1 MYLFLYLYRTMK
13 GYIEIEKYKELEA
26 KYQMLFFQMEQLK
39 RLVYGAKSERFTSG
53 QNPEQLQLFSPPPTE
68 EPASTIHVAAHE
80 KKRTPAKKKPARLLL
95 PEHLEKREVII
106 EPDQDTT
113 GMVKVSEERTNIL
126 MYTPAELYVKVL
138 VRPYY
143 KAKSTSANSTSPES
157 STTQEESTKICIAP
171 MPSRFIE
178 KCIADETLLAAI
190 IADKYVDHL
199 PLYRTRERLNR
210 LGVLIPKSTM
220 CGWVAQSA
228 DRLLPMFEKL
238 VELVL
243 KATYLMIDETRIEV
257 QVKKPPAKRKKPKK
271 SKTHRGYYWG
281 YLAVEQQ
288 LLFFDYN
295 SSRSATNPMARL
307 KQYAGTIQTDAYEVY
322 DQVSKA
328 YPDLIHYHCLNHG
341 RREFE
346 KALANDQQLASHA
359 LQEIQ
364 ILYAIERH
372 AREQDW
378 SVEQCY
384 QIRQEKSKP
393 VLEALYKWMEEQSPK
408 TLPKSPIGKAMGYM
422 LKRKKTMMHYLTDG
436 RLNIDTNP
444 IENAIRPIAVGR
456 KNYLFAGSHEA
467 AQRGAM
473 FYSFF
478 ACCKMHEV
486 DPVAWLTDVMQR
498 LPNHPINKIEELLP
512 HLWTPQQTQDPA

>member
-1 MYLFLYLYRTMK
+1 MK

-26 KYQMLFFQMEQLK
+26 KYEMLAFQLEQLK
-39 RLVYGAKSERFTSG
+39 RLVYGAKSERFIGEQSPG
-53 QNPEQLQLFSPPPTE
+53 QIPLFPPPTE
-68 EPASTIHVAAHE
+68 ELARTIQVAAHE
-80 KKRTPAKKKPARLLL
+80 KKRTPAKKKPARLPL
-95 PEHLEKREVII
+95 PEHLERREIII
-106 EPDQDTT
+106 EPAQDTA
-113 GMVKVSEERTNIL
+113 GMRKINAKRTEIL

-143 KAKSTSANSTSPES
+143 ESKVKPTSAS
-157 STTQEESTKICIAP
+157 STQEESTKIYIAP

-178 KCIADETLLAAI
+178 KCVADETLLAAI

-199 PLYRTRERLNR
+199 PLYRTIERLNR
-210 LGVLIPKSTM
+210 LGVPIPKSTM
-220 CGWVAQSA
+220 CGWLAQSA
-228 DRLLPMFEKL
+228 DRLLPLFEKL

-243 KATYLMIDETRIEV
+243 KAGYLMVDETRIEV
-257 QVKKPPAKRKKPKK
+257 QIKKPPAKRKKPKK

-281 YLAVEQQ
+281 YLAVEEQ
-288 LLFFDYN
+288 LLFFDYS
-295 SSRSATNPMARL
+295 SSRTATNPMAHL
-307 KQYAGTIQTDAYEVY
+307 KQYTGTIQTDAYEVY

-328 YPDLIHYHCLNHG
+328 YPDLTHYHCLNHG

-346 KALANDQQLASHA
+346 KSLTNDQQLASHA
-359 LQEIQ
+359 LQQFQ
-364 ILYAIERH
+364 ILYAIEKH
-372 AREQDW
+372 IKEQNW
-378 SVEQCY
+378 SIEQRY
-384 QIRQEKSKP
+384 QIRQEKAKP
-393 VLEALYKWMEEQSPK
+393 VLEALYIWMEEQSPK

-478 ACCKMHEV
+478 ACCKMH
-486 DPVAWLTDVMQR
+486 DLNPLDWLTDVMQR
-498 LPNHPINKIEELLP
+498 LPDHPINKIEELLP
-512 HLWTPQQTQDPA
+512 HLWTPKQTDQTDLS

>member
-1 MYLFLYLYRTMK
+1 MK

-26 KYQMLFFQMEQLK
+26 KYQMLHFQMEQLK
-39 RLVYGAKSERFTSG
+39 RLVYGVKSERFIGG
-53 QNPEQLQLFSPPPTE
+53 QSPEQLQLFSPPPTE
-68 EPASTIHVAAHE
+68 EPAATVKVAAHE
-80 KKRTPAKKKPARLLL
+80 KKRIPTKKKPARLPL
-95 PEHLEKREVII
+95 PEHLERREIII
-106 EPDQDTT
+106 EPEQDTE
-113 GMVKVSEERTNIL
+113 GMLKIDAKRTEIL

-143 KAKSTSANSTSPES
+143 KAKENSSPSANP
-157 STTQEESTKICIAP
+157 TQEDPAKIYIAP

-178 KCIADETLLAAI
+178 KCVADETLLAAI

-210 LGVLIPKSTM
+210 LGVPIPKSTM
-220 CGWVAQSA
+220 CGWLAQSA
-228 DRLLPMFEKL
+228 DRLLPLFEKL

-243 KATYLMIDETRIEV
+243 KASYLMIDETRIEV

-271 SKTHRGYYWG
+271 GKTHRGYYWG

-295 SSRSATNPMARL
+295 SSRSATNPMAHL
-307 KQYAGTIQTDAYEVY
+307 KQYTGTIQTDAYEIY

-328 YPDLIHYHCLNHG
+328 YPDLTHYHCLNHG

-359 LQEIQ
+359 LQQFQ
-364 ILYAIERH
+364 ILYAVEKH
-372 AREQDW
+372 AKEQNW
-378 SVEQCY
+378 SVEQLY

-393 VLEALYKWMEEQSPK
+393 VLEALYIWMEEQSPK

-478 ACCKMHEV
+478 ACCTKHEV
-486 DPVAWLTDVMQR
+486 DPLDWLTDVMQR
-498 LPNHPINKIEELLP
+498 LPDHPINKIEELLP
-512 HLWTPQQTQDPA
+512 HLWSAQQTQDPS

>member
-26 KYQMLFFQMEQLK
+26 KYQMLSFQLEQLK
-39 RLVYGAKSERFTSG
+39 RLVYGAKSERFIG
-53 QNPEQLQLFSPPPTE
+53 EQNPEQLQLFSPPPTE
-68 EPASTIHVAAHE
+68 EPAPTIKVAAHE
-80 KKRTPAKKKPARLLL
+80 KKRSQAKKKPARLLL
-95 PEHLEKREVII
+95 PEHLERREVII
-106 EPDQDTT
+106 EPDQDTE
-113 GMVKVSEERTNIL
+113 GMVKISEKRTNIL
-126 MYTPAELYVKVL
+126 MYTPAELYVKVI

-143 KAKSTSANSTSPES
+143 KAKSKP
-157 STTQEESTKICIAP
+157 TTYENTTTKEESTKIYIAP

-178 KCIADETLLAAI
+178 KCVADETLLATI

-199 PLYRTRERLNR
+199 PLNRTRERLNR

-220 CGWVAQSA
+220 CGWLGQSA
-228 DRLLPMFEKL
+228 DRLLPVFEKL
-238 VELVL
+238 KEIVL
-243 KATYLMIDETRIEV
+243 KAPYLMVDETRIEV

-281 YLAVEQQ
+281 YLAVEKK
-288 LLFFDYN
+288 LLFFDYS
-295 SSRSATNPMARL
+295 SSRTATNPMAHL
-307 KQYAGTIQTDAYEVY
+307 KQYTGTIQTDAYEVY

-328 YPDLIHYHCLNHG
+328 YPDLTHYHCLNHG

-359 LQEIQ
+359 LQQIQ
-364 ILYAIERH
+364 LLYAIERQ
-372 AREQDW
+372 AKEQNW

-384 QIRQEKSKP
+384 QVRQEKAKP
-393 VLEALYKWMEEQSPK
+393 VLAALYIWMEEESPK

-486 DPVAWLTDVMQR
+486 DPLDWLTDVMQR
-498 LPNHPINKIEELLP
+498 LPDHPINKIEELLP
-512 HLWTPQQTQDPA
+512 HLWTPQQVDPS